1 MLKRIKER
9 FLNDNN
15 RQFTWLNNF
24 WKEIKS
30 ILILAKK
37 VKDKTKTIIKAKKSI
52 FDKNIYNE
60 DYRNI
65 FQCLK

>member
-37 VKDKTKTIIKAKKSI
+37 VKDKTKTIIRIEKSI
-52 FDKNIYNE
+52 FDKKINNE